1 MLGLDAGIELMMIMI
16 MIMVGQTKHVV
27 VLMIMMMM
35 LMMMMMGQMML
46 LPCTIYMG
54 HAGHMGTA
62 GRKCPDLHHRPKAP
76 CRPPHNGDDDD
87 DDIVHLFVMRVHLY
101 VLASQKP

>member
-1 MLGLDAGIELMMIMI
+1 MI
-16 MIMVGQTKHVV
+16 
-27 VLMIMMMM
+27 MM
-35 LMMMMMGQMML
+35 LMMMMMVMGQMML

-87 DDIVHLFVMRVHLY
+87 DDDDIVHLFVMRVHLY

>member
-16 MIMVGQTKHVV
+16 MIMIGQTKHVV
-27 VLMIMMMM
+27 VLMMMM
-35 LMMMMMGQMML
+35 LMMMMMVMGQMML

-76 CRPPHNGDDDD
+76 CRPLTT
-87 DDIVHLFVMRVHLY
+87 VMMMMMMTLFIYL
-101 VLASQKP
+101 

>member
-1 MLGLDAGIELMMIMI
+1 MLGLDAGIELMMII
-16 MIMVGQTKHVV
+16 MGQTKHVV
-27 VLMIMMMM
+27 VLMMMM
-35 LMMMMMGQMML
+35 LMMMMMVMGQMML

-87 DDIVHLFVMRVHLY
+87 DDDIVHLFVMRVHLY